1 MKGNIEKSAVVIMI
15 IAIASF
21 ISTAPVLAGGN
32 PINQGI
38 QGTYAEAGGGTG
50 LMAFC
55 GFDEDQMPVNAS
67 DVNGPY
73 WSLSVVI
80 EGILTLNPD
89 GTGTKNDTGFVQ
101 TQPNPLLH
109 PPYPAMMFVPWIGEQ
124 TLNTNITWT
133 EAEDGTI
140 IIATDGPTVGVW
152 KSGPLA
158 GVSMPNAPASWRC
171 RVTPDHK
178 ALTCVRILSAGDA
191 GPGLCGPGIVA
202 KIINSD
208 FFVAIWQH

>member
-1 MKGNIEKSAVVIMI
+1 MKGNIKKSIIVIMI

-73 WSLSVVI
+73 WIISVVI
-80 EGILTLNPD
+80 
-89 GTGTKNDTGFVQ
+89 
-101 TQPNPLLH
+101 
-109 PPYPAMMFVPWIGEQ
+109 
-124 TLNTNITWT
+124 
-133 EAEDGTI
+133 
-140 IIATDGPTVGVW
+140 
-152 KSGPLA
+152 
-158 GVSMPNAPASWRC
+158 
-171 RVTPDHK
+171 
-178 ALTCVRILSAGDA
+178 
-191 GPGLCGPGIVA
+191 
-202 KIINSD
+202 
-208 FFVAIWQH
+208 

>member
-1 MKGNIEKSAVVIMI
+1 MKGNIRKSIVVIII
-15 IAIASF
+15 IAAASF
-21 ISTAPVLAGGN
+21 ILTATVSADGN
-32 PINQGI
+32 KIKHRL
-38 QGTYAEAGGGTG
+38 QGTYAEVGGGTG

-67 DVNGPY
+67 DVAGPY
-73 WSLSVVI
+73 WIISVVI
-80 EGILTLNPD
+80 EGTLTLNPD

-109 PPYPAMMFVPWIGEQ
+109 PPYPRMMFVPWVGEQ

-133 EAEDGTI
+133 ETEDGTI
-140 IIATDGPTVGVW
+140 IIATDGPTIGVW
-152 KSGPLA
+152 KSGPLE

-191 GPGLCGPGIVA
+191 GEGLCGPGVVA
-202 KIINSD
+202 KIINND